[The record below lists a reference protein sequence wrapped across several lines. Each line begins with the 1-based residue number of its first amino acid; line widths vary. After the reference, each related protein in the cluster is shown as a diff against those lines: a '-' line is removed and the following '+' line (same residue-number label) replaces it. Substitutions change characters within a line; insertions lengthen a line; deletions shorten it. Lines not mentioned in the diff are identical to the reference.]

1 MADYFAFQS
10 ENLFLSKIIV
20 IGIIHS
26 ILSFIVLEGALRQS
40 RRYVFF
46 IPARFVARLLPGLYQ
61 RGGGSIVI
69 GTAVAAL
76 SSVGA
81 TQIGPQT
88 LLVVN
93 AGFLTLWYIE
103 CAILLTAGFFARLFE
118 DELPFEIRLFVSF
131 VVMVNAGYFTLM
143 FIVSLLRAPAFH

>member
-1 MADYFAFQS
+1 MDDYFAFQS
-10 ENLFLSKIIV
+10 EDLFFSKLMV
-20 IGIIHS
+20 IGIIHT

-46 IPARFVARLLPGLYQ
+46 FPARFFVRLLSSPYH
-61 RGGGSIVI
+61 RGGGSIII
-69 GTAVAAL
+69 GTAVAVL

-81 TQIGPQT
+81 SQIGPQT

-93 AGFLTLWYIE
+93 AGFLTIWYIE
-103 CAILLTAGFFARLFE
+103 CAILLTDGFFARLFVN
-118 DELPFEIRLFVSF
+118 ELPFEIRLFVSF

>member
-1 MADYFAFQS
+1 
-10 ENLFLSKIIV
+10 V
-20 IGIIHS
+20 
-26 ILSFIVLEGALRQS
+26 
-40 RRYVFF
+40 
-46 IPARFVARLLPGLYQ
+46 
-61 RGGGSIVI
+61 
-69 GTAVAAL
+69 L

-81 TQIGPQT
+81 SQIGPQT

-93 AGFLTLWYIE
+93 AGFLTIWYIE
-103 CAILLTAGFFARLFE
+103 CAILLTDGFFARLFE

>member
-1 MADYFAFQS
+1 MDDYFAFQS
-10 ENLFLSKIIV
+10 EDLFFSKLMV
-20 IGIIHS
+20 IGIIHT

-46 IPARFVARLLPGLYQ
+46 FPARFFVRLLSSPYH
-61 RGGGSIVI
+61 RGGGSIII
-69 GTAVAAL
+69 GTAVAVL

-81 TQIGPQT
+81 SQIGPQT

-103 CAILLTAGFFARLFE
+103 CAILLTDGFFARLFE
-118 DELPFEIRLFVSF
+118 DELPFEIRHPWCCPFRRLS
-131 VVMVNAGYFTLM
+131 NGTSSA
-143 FIVSLLRAPAFH
+143 RPNPN

>member
-1 MADYFAFQS
+1 MDDYFAFQS
-10 ENLFLSKIIV
+10 EDLFFSKLMV
-20 IGIIHS
+20 IGIIHT

-46 IPARFVARLLPGLYQ
+46 FPARFFVRLLSSPYH
-61 RGGGSIVI
+61 RGGGSVII
-69 GTAVAAL
+69 GTAVAVL

-81 TQIGPQT
+81 SQIGPQT

-93 AGFLTLWYIE
+93 AGFLTIWYIE
-103 CAILLTAGFFARLFE
+103 CAILLTDGFFARLFE
-118 DELPFEIRLFVSF
+118 NELPFEIRLFVSF

>member
-1 MADYFAFQS
+1 MDDYFAFQS
-10 ENLFLSKIIV
+10 EDLFFSKLMV
-20 IGIIHS
+20 IGIIHT

-46 IPARFVARLLPGLYQ
+46 FPARFFVRLLSSPYH
-61 RGGGSIVI
+61 RGGGSIII
-69 GTAVAAL
+69 GTAVAVL

-81 TQIGPQT
+81 SQIGPQT

-93 AGFLTLWYIE
+93 AGFLTIWYIE
-103 CAILLTAGFFARLFE
+103 CAILLTDGFFARLFE
-118 DELPFEIRLFVSF
+118 NELPFEIRLFVSF

>member
-1 MADYFAFQS
+1 MDDYFAFQS
-10 ENLFLSKIIV
+10 EDLFFSKLMV
-20 IGIIHS
+20 IGIIHT

-46 IPARFVARLLPGLYQ
+46 FPTRFFVRLLSSPYH
-61 RGGGSIVI
+61 RGGGSIII
-69 GTAVAAL
+69 GTAVAVL

-81 TQIGPQT
+81 SQIGPQT

-93 AGFLTLWYIE
+93 AGFLTIWYIE
-103 CAILLTAGFFARLFE
+103 CAILLTDGFFARLFE
-118 DELPFEIRLFVSF
+118 NELPFEIRLFVSF

>member
-1 MADYFAFQS
+1 MDDYFAFQS
-10 ENLFLSKIIV
+10 EDLFFSKLMV
-20 IGIIHS
+20 IGILHT

-46 IPARFVARLLPGLYQ
+46 FPARFFVRLLSSPYH
-61 RGGGSIVI
+61 RGGGSIII
-69 GTAVAAL
+69 GTAVAVL

-81 TQIGPQT
+81 SQIGPQT

-93 AGFLTLWYIE
+93 AGFLTIWYIE
-103 CAILLTAGFFARLFE
+103 CAILLTDGFFARLFE
-118 DELPFEIRLFVSF
+118 NELPFEIRLFVSF